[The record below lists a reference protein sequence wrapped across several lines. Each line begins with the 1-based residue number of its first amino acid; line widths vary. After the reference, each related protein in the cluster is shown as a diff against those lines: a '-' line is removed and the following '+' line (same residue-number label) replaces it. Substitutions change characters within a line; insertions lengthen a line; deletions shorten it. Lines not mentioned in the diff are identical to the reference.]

1 MDDQFQKDLK
11 NDIDE
16 AEQNDRLKNEGY
28 DPLTGLPSMNM
39 FFELA
44 YQRRDRLIKEGKEP
58 ALVFF
63 DCNGMKDFNM
73 KYGFAEGDKLI
84 IEMSKIIIAHFGK
97 MSSSRFGGDRF
108 AVVTNEGGLEEELKA
123 IFEECR
129 HMNGGR
135 TLPVR
140 VGIYPHRIEDVSSG
154 VACDRAKIA
163 CDINRDSAVS
173 CYEYFSEDLLKESE
187 KRRYIIDNFEKAMEE
202 GWIQAYFQP
211 IVRSTNGR
219 VSDEEALARWID
231 PVRGFMSP
239 ADFIP
244 VLEETRLIYKLDL
257 YIAKKIIEK
266 KKIQEKAGIYVVPCS
281 VNISRSDFEACDI
294 VEEIRKLCDDTK
306 MDPAILTI
314 EITESVLTSDFDYMK
329 KQVERFQALGF
340 KVWMDDYGSGYSSPI
355 TLQKIRFDTIKLDMG
370 FLEHFNEG
378 DDSKIILS
386 SLLKMAAGLGVDTVV
401 EGVETEAEAEFLK
414 EVGCTKL
421 QGYHYCKPIPLNEV
435 LGRYESGTQIGFEN
449 PDETEYYSA
458 IGKVNLYELTL
469 SADGTGLKD
478 YFDTMPMAIVE
489 LGKNMVSIV
498 RCNRSFDRFFEENIS
513 AQTKT
518 RMAGN
523 GGIDDAFFD
532 EMRQCAETGKQ
543 RILDMHLKKGR
554 KVNLLI
560 RRIAVNPVSGAG
572 SVVVVILGISED
584 VLAEEMERLNAERT
598 IYSRLAAL
606 SGNYLVFYTV
616 DPDTGSYMIY
626 NITNEFAKLGSAN
639 IGKDIFKDA
648 IKEAKRVIYKEDLD
662 MFTRSFTKAK
672 VMKQIE
678 KNGLYS
684 LTYRL
689 NINDEI
695 KYVCLRAAIVHEN
708 GRPLLIV
715 GINDID
721 ERIKHDQEQAL
732 RLSAARSKVH
742 LDELTGVKNKHAY
755 IDVENEINKL
765 IEEGNV
771 TPFAL
776 VMLDLIGLRTVN
788 DAMGHRAGDDYLKQ
802 GCKIICDI
810 FKHSPVYRVGGDEF
824 VVIATGRDYDQI
836 EVLMDS
842 LMKRNRANKAKGGV
856 VVAGGMARYSEDVSV
871 EALFKRADRAM
882 YENKDELSQLD

>member
-11 NDIDE
+11 TDIDE

-44 YQRRDRLIKEGKEP
+44 YQRRDELLAEGKKP

-73 KYGFAEGDKLI
+73 KYGFAEGDNLI

-97 MSSSRFGGDRF
+97 MSCSRFGGDRF
-108 AVVTNEGGLEEELKA
+108 AVVSRECGLEEELEK
-123 IFEECR
+123 IFEECSR
-129 HMNGGR
+129 MNGGR

-140 VGIYPHRIEDVSSG
+140 VGIYPHRVEDVG
-154 VACDRAKIA
+154 PGIACDRAKMA
-163 CDINRDSAVS
+163 CDINRDSGVS
-173 CYEYFSEDLLKESE
+173 CYEYFSEDLLIESE
-187 KRRYIIDNFEKAMEE
+187 KRRYIIDNFDKAMEE
-202 GWIQAYFQP
+202 GWIQAYYQP
-211 IVRSTNGR
+211 IVRSANGK

-231 PVRGFMSP
+231 PVKGFMSP

-244 VLEETRLIYKLDL
+244 ILEETGLIYKLDL

-266 KKIQEKAGIYVVPCS
+266 KRIQEKAGMYVVPCS
-281 VNISRSDFEACDI
+281 VNISRSDFETCDM
-294 VEEIRKLCDDTK
+294 VEEIRKLCDDAK
-306 MDPAILTI
+306 MDHSMLTI

-329 KQVERFQALGF
+329 KQMERFQELGF

-355 TLQKIRFDTIKLDMG
+355 TLQKMRFDTIKLDMG
-370 FLEHFNEG
+370 FLERFSYN
-378 DDSKIILS
+378 DDSKIIIS
-386 SLLKMAAGLGVDTVV
+386 SLIKMAMGLGIDTVV
-401 EGVETEAEAEFLK
+401 EGVETEDQAEFLK

-421 QGYHYCKPIPLNEV
+421 QGYYYTKPLPLSEV
-435 LGRYESGTQIGFEN
+435 LDRYRTGTQIGFEN
-449 PDETEYYSA
+449 PEETEYYSA
-458 IGKVNLYELTL
+458 IGRVNLYELTL
-469 SADGTGLKD
+469 SSDGKGLKD

-489 LGKNMVSIV
+489 LGKNRVSIV
-498 RCNRSFDRFFEENIS
+498 RCNRTYKRFFEENIS
-513 AQTKT
+513 AERRT
-518 RMAGN
+518 RMAGA
-523 GGIDDAFFD
+523 GGYNNVFFD
-532 EMRQCAETGKQ
+532 ELRQCADTGKQ
-543 RILDMHLKKGR
+543 CIMDMHMKNGKKI
-554 KVNLLI
+554 NILI
-560 RRIAVNPVSGAG
+560 RRIAVNPVSDAR

-584 VLAEEMERLNAERT
+584 VRAEELERLNAERT
-598 IYSRLAAL
+598 IYSRIAAL
-606 SGNYLVFYTV
+606 SGNYLRFYTV
-616 DPDTGSYMIY
+616 DPDTGSYMKY
-626 NITNEFAKLGSAN
+626 NTSKEYADLGAGKA
-639 IGKDIFKDA
+639 GKDIFKDGL
-648 IKEAKRVIYKEDLD
+648 KEVKKYICKEDLD
-662 MFTRSFTKAK
+662 MLTRSFTKAK

-678 KNGLYS
+678 QNGLFT
-684 LTYRL
+684 LTYRI
-689 NINDEI
+689 NINDEQR
-695 KYVCLRAAIVHEN
+695 YVCLRAVMINEN

-715 GINDID
+715 GLNDVD

-732 RLSAARSKVH
+732 RLSAARSKVN

-765 IEEGNV
+765 IDEGNV

-776 VMLDLIGLRTVN
+776 VMLDLIGLRNVN
-788 DAMGHRAGDDYLKQ
+788 DAMGHRAGDEYLKQ

-842 LMKRNRANKAKGGV
+842 LLKRNKANKAKGGV

-871 EALFKRADRAM
+871 EALFRRADRAM
-882 YENKDELSQLD
+882 YENKDELNRND

>member
-306 MDPAILTI
+306 MDPAMLTI

-329 KQVERFQALGF
+329 KQVTSLPMVER
-340 KVWMDDYGSGYSSPI
+340 SP
-355 TLQKIRFDTIKLDMG
+355 
-370 FLEHFNEG
+370 
-378 DDSKIILS
+378 
-386 SLLKMAAGLGVDTVV
+386 
-401 EGVETEAEAEFLK
+401 
-414 EVGCTKL
+414 
-421 QGYHYCKPIPLNEV
+421 
-435 LGRYESGTQIGFEN
+435 
-449 PDETEYYSA
+449 
-458 IGKVNLYELTL
+458 
-469 SADGTGLKD
+469 
-478 YFDTMPMAIVE
+478 
-489 LGKNMVSIV
+489 
-498 RCNRSFDRFFEENIS
+498 
-513 AQTKT
+513 T
-518 RMAGN
+518 R
-523 GGIDDAFFD
+523 
-532 EMRQCAETGKQ
+532 
-543 RILDMHLKKGR
+543 H
-554 KVNLLI
+554 
-560 RRIAVNPVSGAG
+560 
-572 SVVVVILGISED
+572 
-584 VLAEEMERLNAERT
+584 
-598 IYSRLAAL
+598 
-606 SGNYLVFYTV
+606 
-616 DPDTGSYMIY
+616 
-626 NITNEFAKLGSAN
+626 
-639 IGKDIFKDA
+639 
-648 IKEAKRVIYKEDLD
+648 
-662 MFTRSFTKAK
+662 
-672 VMKQIE
+672 
-678 KNGLYS
+678 
-684 LTYRL
+684 
-689 NINDEI
+689 
-695 KYVCLRAAIVHEN
+695 
-708 GRPLLIV
+708 RP
-715 GINDID
+715 
-721 ERIKHDQEQAL
+721 
-732 RLSAARSKVH
+732 
-742 LDELTGVKNKHAY
+742 
-755 IDVENEINKL
+755 
-765 IEEGNV
+765 
-771 TPFAL
+771 
-776 VMLDLIGLRTVN
+776 
-788 DAMGHRAGDDYLKQ
+788 
-802 GCKIICDI
+802 
-810 FKHSPVYRVGGDEF
+810 
-824 VVIATGRDYDQI
+824 
-836 EVLMDS
+836 
-842 LMKRNRANKAKGGV
+842 
-856 VVAGGMARYSEDVSV
+856 
-871 EALFKRADRAM
+871 
-882 YENKDELSQLD
+882 